1 MLSPSD
7 REYISSRAY
16 VSEQVV
22 DYVAAVSETEPFLFM
37 EHVLYVK
44 GEVLIFVGYPLD
56 GAFTEERLQRCLEGA
71 AAQFRP
77 RTLSLIAPRMPDWK
91 KQAERGRGDA
101 YYRLDL
107 RSLNPGS
114 KVMNMVRRAS
124 TEISCE
130 RGNEL
135 QEEHIQMVGDFVK
148 GRDLDEGTRFIF
160 GRVPHYVSTVP
171 TALVFS
177 ARARSGRLVAFT
189 VAEYGTKEYAFYM
202 FNFRSEGDTVPGA
215 SDLLLHEAMQTALKQ
230 RKPFMNLGL
239 GISEGVT
246 FFKRKWRAQHF
257 LDYETCTYRLSR
269 SQLLDWL
276 SIFTRQ

>member
-7 REYISSRAY
+7 REYIYSRAY
-16 VSEQVV
+16 VPEQVV

-37 EHVLYVK
+37 GHVLYIK
-44 GEVLIFVGYPLD
+44 GEVLIFVGYPLE
-56 GAFTEERLQRCLEGA
+56 GVFAEERLQRCLAGA
-71 AAQFRP
+71 AAEFRP
-77 RTLSLIAPRMPDWK
+77 KTLSLIAPRLPDWK
-91 KQAERGRGDA
+91 RPVERGRGDA

-130 RGNEL
+130 RGNDL
-135 QEEHIQMVGDFVK
+135 QEEHIRMVGDFVK

-160 GRVPHYVSTVP
+160 ERVPHYVRSVP

-189 VAEYGTKEYAFYM
+189 VAEYGTKEHAFYM

-215 SDLLLHEAMQTALKQ
+215 SDLLLNEAMQTALEQGK
-230 RKPFMNLGL
+230 RFMNLGL
-239 GISEGVT
+239 GISEGIT
-246 FFKRKWRAQHF
+246 FFKRKWGAQHF
-257 LDYETCTYRLSR
+257 LDHETCTYRLSR
-269 SQLLDWL
+269 SHLLDWL
-276 SIFTRQ
+276 SRLTRR